1 MPALDDIAYN
11 SDVLSWNRDTMR
23 DANGLLAA
31 IEKFYFFY
39 TLCCFQCSCPHS
51 RANSSITTDKFGHS
65 SGY

>member
-31 IEKFYFFY
+31 IEKFSFV
-39 TLCCFQCSCPHS
+39 LHS
-51 RANSSITTDKFGHS
+51 LLFSMFLPTFEG
-65 SGY
+65 